1 MREDGG
7 DLETTRALR
16 DEDHDKWWSVTT
28 ILVHDANPHR
38 VDSAW
43 THLNVHEERPRGLD
57 ELLKLVLAEL
67 GLGGGVEEIDSE
79 SLQVRKKSGCVS
91 F

>member
-1 MREDGG
+1 MTSGGQLRQSWFTIVTRMRDC
-7 DLETTRALR
+7 A
-16 DEDHDKWWSVTT
+16 S
-28 ILVHDANPHR
+28 
-38 VDSAW
+38 
-43 THLNVHEERPRGLD
+43 THLDVHEERPRGLD